1 MSTTL
6 SVNSASTWISGYSR
20 MNPCSVGIM
29 RMPTSGR
36 LTFKR
41 PLGVDFDW
49 ENSTSIL
56 LISGKMRRQLSRKSS
71 PSGVRVIAR
80 VLRWNSRT
88 PRRSSSRDMVFP
100 TAEDETLRRR
110 PASVKLR
117 ASAARTKTPKALRL
131 SIGDPAVLTSKSQA
145 PYMYVHITYGSTLKL
160 VPFAGAHRA
169 SKDVV
174 DGLSAVVAVSLET
187 CPPT

>member
-1 MSTTL
+1 
-6 SVNSASTWISGYSR
+6 

-29 RMPTSGR
+29 SMPRSGR

-49 ENSTSIL
+49 ENSSSIL
-56 LISGKMRRQLSRKSS
+56 LISENMRRQLSRKSS

-131 SIGDPAVLTSKSQA
+131 SIGDPAVSALEVSSYIYVRPYCPRCNLKIGRILRALTEPQR
-145 PYMYVHITYGSTLKL
+145 V
-160 VPFAGAHRA
+160 
-169 SKDVV
+169 
-174 DGLSAVVAVSLET
+174 
-187 CPPT
+187 